1 MTIAA
6 VYRFALLAAPIL
18 LAATPL
24 AAQDAA
30 APRAEQPLV
39 IEILS
44 GLTFSR
50 LALTGK
56 GQASAAIDPQTGEK
70 RTDGGVVDLGGMAVE
85 GRARITGEPHRS
97 VRVTFPGSVTM
108 TSTTG
113 GTAELSD
120 FATDLPAWPV
130 LDAGGFLE
138 FSFGGRLKMTGP
150 VGGSLRGRIPISV
163 DYN

>member
-1 MTIAA
+1 MYRIALPA
-6 VYRFALLAAPIL
+6 ASALLV
-18 LAATPL
+18 ATPL
-24 AAQDAA
+24 AAQDMT
-30 APRAEQPLV
+30 APSAEQPLV

-113 GTAELSD
+113 GTA
-120 FATDLPAWPV
+120 V
-130 LDAGGFLE
+130 
-138 FSFGGRLKMTGP
+138 
-150 VGGSLRGRIPISV
+150 
-163 DYN
+163 

>member
-1 MTIAA
+1 VTIAA
-6 VYRFALLAAPIL
+6 VYRIALPAASALLV
-18 LAATPL
+18 ATPL
-24 AAQDAA
+24 AAQDTA
-30 APRAEQPLV
+30 APGAEQPLV

-56 GQASAAIDPQTGEK
+56 GQASAAIDPQTGAK

-113 GTAELSD
+113 GTAELSE
-120 FATDLPAWPV
+120 FTTDLPAWPV

-138 FSFGGRLKMTGP
+138 FSFGGRLKMAGP

>member
-1 MTIAA
+1 MFRSAFLAA
-6 VYRFALLAAPIL
+6 PFLLAAVS
-18 LAATPL
+18 A
-24 AAQDAA
+24 AAQEADA
-30 APRAEQPLV
+30 PKAEQPLV

-44 GLTFSR
+44 GITFSR

-85 GRARITGEPHRS
+85 GRARISGEAYRG

-120 FATDLPAWPV
+120 FTTDLPAWPV